1 MDGIQKETQGNTW
14 ASGRRSNRIQARRSF
29 APLERPKTVS
39 KIHQK
44 RRFISLVC
52 VCVKS
57 RSCPAR
63 FLRETLQEIAPPPQ
77 CKRIFGKPNHFWPC
91 VRLTLMRR
99 GYDMRQ
105 KSCPTVTKQWRQK
118 CDNILVSKKFNGPF
132 LLHSLPTGKLLL
144 RIRTNP
150 TISSRCSNIH

>member
-1 MDGIQKETQGNTW
+1 MASKKKHKEIHGPVDEDPIG
-14 ASGRRSNRIQARRSF
+14 SRLEGRSHRSNVQKQC
-29 APLERPKTVS
+29 PKS
-39 KIHQK
+39 IRNGDLFH
-44 RRFISLVC
+44 LC